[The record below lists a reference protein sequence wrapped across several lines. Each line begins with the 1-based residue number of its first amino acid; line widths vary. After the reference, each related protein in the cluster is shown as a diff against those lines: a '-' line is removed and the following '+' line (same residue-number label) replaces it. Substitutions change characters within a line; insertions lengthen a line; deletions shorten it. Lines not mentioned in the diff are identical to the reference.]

1 MVIGSARKVLDTKPP
16 SVAKAQ
22 AATKTTKNEMP
33 RTILG
38 PWATGSRGRGMGY
51 RVVLGARRQPRA
63 GDLRTIGVVAG
74 ARGAGSSGRRAAP
87 PEDDELLDEPGI
99 DDRLD
104 VRLLLDDAD
113 LEQEVRRLVRELLEL
128 S

>member
-38 PWATGSRGRGMGY
+38 PWATGSRGRGM
-51 RVVLGARRQPRA
+51 RVPRRPRGAASAASRGSQDHRGRRRSARR
-63 GDLRTIGVVAG
+63 GFL
-74 ARGAGSSGRRAAP
+74 GSARRAAR
-87 PEDDELLDEPGI
+87 DDELLDEPGI
-99 DDRLD
+99 DD
-104 VRLLLDDAD
+104 
-113 LEQEVRRLVRELLEL
+113 
-128 S
+128 